1 MLDVGKRERR
11 RVRRHHRVRLRV
23 FGTAQR
29 PRLNVFRS
37 NAHLYAQVIDDT
49 TGRTL
54 LSASTLDKEL
64 TGTVKNGGNVT
75 AAAAVGRVV
84 ADEQGLVGVGKGKAA
99 EVPEAISKAVQHAK
113 KNLVRVTIKNGTI
126 PHEVH
131 GQFGA
136 EHVLLKPASAGTGIV
151 AGGAVRAVIELAGI
165 HNIVAKTLGRGNPFN
180 VVQATLDG
188 LNQLRDPDEVL
199 RIRKAIVQQAG

>member
-11 RVRRHHRVRLRV
+11 PVRRHHRVRLRV

-64 TGTVKNGGNVT
+64 AGTGKNGGDVT
-75 AAAAVGRVV
+75 AAAAVGRLV
-84 ADEQGLVGVGKGKAA
+84 AEWALKANVTAVGF
-99 EVPEAISKAVQHAK
+99 
-113 KNLVRVTIKNGTI
+113 
-126 PHEVH
+126 H
-131 GQFGA
+131 GGGCR
-136 EHVLLKPASAGTGIV
+136 SAGR
-151 AGGAVRAVIELAGI
+151 GGAL
-165 HNIVAKTLGRGNPFN
+165 P
-180 VVQATLDG
+180 
-188 LNQLRDPDEVL
+188 
-199 RIRKAIVQQAG
+199 